1 MFKALELD
9 SFSSVYCSVFYV
21 QMVQLNL
28 NVTKIIDNA
37 YHILIW
43 FLIIICIY
51 IIKGY
56 PRYSLYRPSIEMQ
69 GGV

>member
-9 SFSSVYCSVFYV
+9 SISSILCLVSHV

-28 NVTKIIDNA
+28 NVTKIIDNG

-43 FLIIICIY
+43 FLIIMY
-51 IIKGY
+51 IIEGY
-56 PRYSLYRPSIEMQ
+56 SRCSLYRRPSIEM
-69 GGV
+69 